1 MANVR
6 ASSRSSTGSQRLFGK
21 ASLVGNT
28 VRAKI
33 GGRVTAL
40 AIPTSEAAKLER
52 AGQDATAHRKLQAAP
67 EYALEL
73 EHVYGYTEN
82 CQNVI
87 STGRGYCYTA
97 SSLGVLWDEESQNQR
112 FLQGHTA
119 EVTAI
124 AYSSSTQLI
133 ATGQKF
139 VGNKSSGIRVWSVD
153 QPGPVKEKCQILGHN
168 QSVYSLAFSADGRWL
183 FSMAAEERARS
194 KGSKQSSGRSNELT
208 ATTSPLCAWKLDDAK
223 LKAGLQPRASH
234 LRLAMKEKVKLVPHP
249 EESNRLLAFGGRAA
263 YFITCDWAAKDVSQ
277 RATWNSPSPPD
288 AMAGLAFYGFSAG
301 CFIPGEDNLAV
312 LAVPGGVFVIDA
324 LESGPVCRYG
334 LPLENLEVRFLLP
347 LPSGHLLCGGSGG
360 CLSLLESDLSSAEV
374 VKIAGVS
381 STDFAAATV
390 TTGTA
395 QATETMVVAGAM
407 NGSLL
412 KLRLD
417 IETRQCS
424 GELLQQSPSGM
435 AEVRALA
442 VNPSAPKNLAVADSS
457 GVVFFYDLEKR
468 KMVSL
473 GGPFPGAISSMAWHP
488 LGQFLVLGLEA
499 GNLHGLILEGGN
511 ITEQEIKHLLSDP
524 SEVTALQFS
533 PAGNWLA
540 VGHRDGQVQVL
551 AVPSSSLSPTYSP
564 IQYRLLPGNA
574 SAIMALQF
582 TKDGTSVASNARDG
596 AVLCWEVETGKVV
609 VSNFPAET
617 WFGDGHRFGLTISW
631 AMWGAWSRDSYR
643 SSAAVLGESHGTLR
657 VLATGDVD
665 GLVRLQ
671 RFPVP
676 VPDALSKDFYAH
688 TSRVAD
694 LAWAGAD
701 RLVTAGMASC
711 ALIQWRLI
719 SQRRSDAQPKDS
731 ARAGP
736 SPKATASPR
745 QPQSP
750 KNVSASMRSTGSTD
764 AAPTSRVSNTSTA
777 TATARSKSPAKPAGR
792 PKARV
797 SSPQR
802 SPSPRG
808 AGAGARGRTPTRS
821 ARSSQGSSSMDPAKV
836 RIAAKLA
843 QPAARSRFKEV
854 SVQTDSLV
862 APAPGVYLAAPPA
875 YAGRFIAVDRTVPW
889 QVCSRHASPVR
900 VISPPRLVSAPAA
913 VSRIAE
919 PIRLNLEGPLLP
931 PSPRVLLSPAL
942 GYRAPTPGAG
952 PTQPA
957 QIQVPS
963 RSPPRSPAF
972 TPPVPLRLTEPVS
985 QISSPAPDRRII
997 SIPSTP
1003 CGGVRSIT
1011 PVPCYVTPKVA
1022 DRPADLMLRIVA
1034 GNDHSSVIAVADVYL
1049 HRPPFSLEKAVAYG
1063 TSADGIMQELFS
1075 MPPGWG
1081 VLRAGGSTLLWLS
1094 LKQECGGQPSARRDL
1109 SGVALQ
1115 LVIPAGKDLDGGNVP
1130 PVASGTGKWAVA
1142 SSTARPLA
1150 AQEGMLRMGVGEL
1163 HLSLE
1168 SKMDEILK
1176 TWLGIVQDRGTT
1188 SSTSLSL

>member
-1 MANVR
+1 M
-6 ASSRSSTGSQRLFGK
+6 
-21 ASLVGNT
+21 
-28 VRAKI
+28 
-33 GGRVTAL
+33 
-40 AIPTSEAAKLER
+40 
-52 AGQDATAHRKLQAAP
+52 
-67 EYALEL
+67 EL
-73 EHVYGYTEN
+73 
-82 CQNVI
+82 
-87 STGRGYCYTA
+87 
-97 SSLGVLWDEESQNQR
+97 
-112 FLQGHTA
+112 
-119 EVTAI
+119 
-124 AYSSSTQLI
+124 
-133 ATGQKF
+133 
-139 VGNKSSGIRVWSVD
+139 
-153 QPGPVKEKCQILGHN
+153 
-168 QSVYSLAFSADGRWL
+168 
-183 FSMAAEERARS
+183 
-194 KGSKQSSGRSNELT
+194 
-208 ATTSPLCAWKLDDAK
+208 
-223 LKAGLQPRASH
+223 
-234 LRLAMKEKVKLVPHP
+234 
-249 EESNRLLAFGGRAA
+249 
-263 YFITCDWAAKDVSQ
+263 
-277 RATWNSPSPPD
+277 
-288 AMAGLAFYGFSAG
+288 
-301 CFIPGEDNLAV
+301 
-312 LAVPGGVFVIDA
+312 
-324 LESGPVCRYG
+324 
-334 LPLENLEVRFLLP
+334 
-347 LPSGHLLCGGSGG
+347 
-360 CLSLLESDLSSAEV
+360 
-374 VKIAGVS
+374 
-381 STDFAAATV
+381 
-390 TTGTA
+390 
-395 QATETMVVAGAM
+395 VAGAM

-540 VGHRDGQVQVL
+540 VGHRDGQAQVL

-596 AVLCWEVETGKVV
+596 AVLCWEVETGKVL
-609 VSNFPAET
+609 VSNFSAET

-657 VLATGDVD
+657 LLATGDVD

-694 LAWAGAD
+694 LAWAGPD
-701 RLVTAGMASC
+701 RLVTAGMGSC

-736 SPKATASPR
+736 SPKAASPR

-750 KNVSASMRSTGSTD
+750 KTVSASMRSTGSTD
-764 AAPTSRVSNTSTA
+764 AAPPSRVSNTSTA

-808 AGAGARGRTPTRS
+808 ARGRTPSRS

-836 RIAAKLA
+836 RLAAKLA
-843 QPAARSRFKEV
+843 QPAKPPSRFKEV
-854 SVQTDSLV
+854 SVQTDSV
-862 APAPGVYLAAPPA
+862 ASPVYLAAPPA
-875 YAGRFIAVDRTVPW
+875 YAGRFIAIDRNVPW

-942 GYRAPTPGAG
+942 GSRAPTPGAPG
-952 PTQPA
+952 APGAAATQPA
-957 QIQVPS
+957 QSQVPS
-963 RSPPRSPAF
+963 RSPPRSPAL
-972 TPPVPLRLTEPVS
+972 TPSIPLRLEPVS
-985 QISSPAPDRRII
+985 RTSSPAPERRII

-1022 DRPADLMLRIVA
+1022 ADRPADLMLRIVA
-1034 GNDHSSVIAVADVYL
+1034 GNDYSSVIAVADVYL
-1049 HRPPFSLEKAVAYG
+1049 HRPPFSLDRAVAYG
-1063 TSADGIMQELFS
+1063 TTADGIMQELFS

-1081 VLRAGGSTLLWLS
+1081 VLRAGGGTLLWLS
-1094 LKQECGGQPSARRDL
+1094 LKQDCGGQPSARRDL

-1115 LVIPAGKDLDGGNVP
+1115 LVIPAGKDLDGGKVP

-1150 AQEGMLRMGVGEL
+1150 AEEGMLRMGMGEL
-1163 HLSLE
+1163 QLSLE

-1176 TWLGIVQDRGTT
+1176 AWLGIVQDHGTT